1 MHSLNGFPFL
11 LKNLFKLRFIAGG
24 LLYLKEINKKSFYE
38 INFNSMQRRAQ
49 AFYFLFFCGLTVF
62 AQSSTNFKGT
72 DTDREQVVSVIEQL
86 NQAMVDRDEDT
97 LRNLTMEELTYGH
110 SSGTLE
116 DKKAFVEAVVHGDF
130 DFTSTAT
137 ENQTVFFSGD
147 DTAVVRHIFLIEALS
162 KGQPVQIRIGNMMVL
177 KKQKK
182 QWKLLARQA
191 YKL

>member
-1 MHSLNGFPFL
+1 
-11 LKNLFKLRFIAGG
+11 
-24 LLYLKEINKKSFYE
+24 
-38 INFNSMQRRAQ
+38 MQKRAQ

-147 DTAVVRHIFLIEALS
+147 DMAVVRHIFLIEALS
-162 KGQPVQIRIGNMMVL
+162 KGLPVQIRIGNMMVL

>member
-1 MHSLNGFPFL
+1 
-11 LKNLFKLRFIAGG
+11 
-24 LLYLKEINKKSFYE
+24 
-38 INFNSMQRRAQ
+38 MQKRAQ

-62 AQSSTNFKGT
+62 AQSPNNFEGT
-72 DTDREQVVSVIEQL
+72 DTDREQIVSVIEQL
-86 NQAMVDRDEDT
+86 KEEMLEGDEET
-97 LRNLTMEELTYGH
+97 LIKNKREEWTYWH
-110 SSGTLE
+110 SNRKLE

-162 KGQPVQIRIGNMMVL
+162 KGQPVQIRIGNMIVL
-177 KKQKK
+177 KKHKK

>member
-1 MHSLNGFPFL
+1 MRQGRPTFFL
-11 LKNLFKLRFIAGG
+11 
-24 LLYLKEINKKSFYE
+24 
-38 INFNSMQRRAQ
+38 
-49 AFYFLFFCGLTVF
+49 LFFCVVTVF
-62 AQSSTNFKGT
+62 AQNTKKFEGT
-72 DTDREQVVSVIEQL
+72 KTAREQVVSVVYQL
-86 NQAMVDRDEDT
+86 NQAMVDRDEET

-116 DKKAFVEAVVHGDF
+116 NKKAFIDAVVHGDF

-137 ENQTVFFSGD
+137 ENQTVFFSGN
-147 DTAVVRHIFLIEALS
+147 DTAVVRHIFLIEAIS
-162 KGQPVQIRIGNMMVL
+162 KGQPVQIRIGNMMVF